1 MKGHEK
7 YFKTTVSGLTAS
19 APDYA
24 MIVVGANSGVQRMT
38 REHLGIAIALE
49 VWAFYLKDKKRLIS
63 FTFCGKFVSL

>member
-49 VWAFYLKDKKRLIS
+49 V
-63 FTFCGKFVSL
+63 